1 MHLLIQMLYLHNHLI
16 VSYSTSISKLNN
28 FTRLEPSLHLLGISF
43 DINIAQALMQEKL
56 GVATRL
62 LYQLYFS
69 LERKRRTQMSGTVME
84 ITQPAA
90 IVGLHKKEH
99 EIYYDVC
106 MT

>member
-1 MHLLIQMLYLHNHLI
+1 
-16 VSYSTSISKLNN
+16 
-28 FTRLEPSLHLLGISF
+28 
-43 DINIAQALMQEKL
+43 MQEKP

-99 EIYYDVC
+99 EIYYDVRMYVYDMDDVAASMYVWYRMQFGVISSHFC
-106 MT
+106 V